1 MLQDLESKIG
11 TAFHNKDLLREALT
25 HRSYLN
31 ESKQWPLPHNERLE
45 YLGDAVLE
53 LVVSEMLFHQFPSFP
68 EGKLTLLR
76 SALVNYQTLAATA
89 KEVGIPSYV
98 LMSKGEMKE
107 KGKAHDTIFADAL
120 EAVIGAIYLDQGFEA
135 ARSFIAKFIMPKT
148 RLILENKSYKD
159 PKSELQ
165 EKTQAQ
171 LKVTPTYH
179 VLQESGPAHR
189 RTFHVGVYLDREMIG
204 DGWGNSKQEA
214 ETEAARKALQSP
226 VLRQKRRSN

>member
-1 MLQDLESKIG
+1 MLQDIESKIG
-11 TAFHNKDLLREALT
+11 STFRNKDLLREALT

-31 ESKQWPLPHNERLE
+31 ESKQWRIPHNERLE

-76 SALVNYQTLAATA
+76 SALVNYQTLAETA
-89 KEVGIPSYV
+89 KEVGIHSYV

-107 KGKAHDTIFADAL
+107 KGKAHDTIFANAL
-120 EAVIGAIYLDQGFEA
+120 EALIGAIYLDQGFEA

-148 RLILENKSYKD
+148 QRILEEKSYKD

-165 EKTQAQ
+165 EKTQAE
-171 LKVTPTYH
+171 LKITPTYQ
-179 VLQESGPAHR
+179 VLKESGPAHR
-189 RTFHVGVYLDREMIG
+189 KVFHVGVYLGHEMIG

-214 ETEAARKALQSP
+214 ETEAARKALQSTI
-226 VLRQKRRSN
+226 LRQKRRSN